1 MTADK
6 KVETMYLA
14 ELKGKLSPGIERRED
29 ILTSNVFSFFKY
41 ASRDVFLREYL
52 KILGFNI
59 SEREARDAKFLF
71 WPRYEDYTEPDLVM
85 IVGNYYLLVEAKY
98 FSDFAEKTQKTEA
111 QLIREVKSGIKD
123 AKNYG
128 KRFSLIAITAD
139 SYEKEERLST
149 LPAELRDYCIWTNWQ
164 TVAEFIYRT
173 IQGNPPI
180 KQEEFEFAIDLYEL
194 LDRKHLRS
202 FEGLDVLNDILNI
215 DMMYDQILPY
225 VFFDA
230 KTAKFR
236 GDFIGFNES
245 LWQDNKL
252 TTLTGTIFLDKTREL
267 FRYHKRLGKKL
278 YGITGSIFYEEVKSH
293 GR

>member
-1 MTADK
+1 
-6 KVETMYLA
+6 MYLA
-14 ELKGKLSPGIERRED
+14 ELKGKLSPRIESMED

-41 ASRDVFLREYL
+41 ASRDAFLKEYL

-71 WPRYEDYTEPDLVM
+71 WPRYEDHTEPDLVM

-98 FSDFAEKTQKTEA
+98 FSDFTEGTQKTEA
-111 QLIREVKSGIKD
+111 QLIREVNNGIND

-128 KRFSLIAITAD
+128 KVFSLIAITAD
-139 SYEKEERLST
+139 PYKKEERLST
-149 LPAELRDYCIWTNWQ
+149 LPVELRDYCVWTNWQ
-164 TVAEFIYRT
+164 TVAEFLCKT
-173 IQGNPPI
+173 IQSNPTI
-180 KQEEFEFAIDLYEL
+180 KQEESEFAIDLYNL

-202 FEGLDVLNDILNI
+202 FQGLDVLNDILNI
-215 DMMYDQILPY
+215 DIMYYQSLPY
-225 VFFDA
+225 IFFDA

-252 TTLTGTIFLDKTREL
+252 TVTYRFIFLDKTREL
-267 FRYHKRLGKKL
+267 FRYHKQLSKRLH
-278 YGITGSIFYEEVKSH
+278 GITGPIFYEEVKSH